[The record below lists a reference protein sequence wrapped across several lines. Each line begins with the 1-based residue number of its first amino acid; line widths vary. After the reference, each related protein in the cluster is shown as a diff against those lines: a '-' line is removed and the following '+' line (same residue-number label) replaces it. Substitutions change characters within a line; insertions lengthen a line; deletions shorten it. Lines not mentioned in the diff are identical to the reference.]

1 LNLKS
6 RTPVHLANSLLT
18 LILGGLQTLMPLST
32 DLYLPALPSI
42 ARDLNASPGA
52 AQFTLSVFMIG
63 VAVGQIAYGPI
74 TDKYGRKKPLM
85 IGLVVYVLGAFV
97 CALASSMN
105 ALIVGRLVQAFG
117 ASASAV
123 ITTAIARDLWSDAA
137 LADRLSMLYL
147 VVGFAPIFAPSLG
160 GLILTQ
166 ANWSGLFWFLMAFGI
181 LVAVSVALLPETSSS
196 HERAQV
202 QVRDAVWTYA
212 ALLRNRPFML
222 YVLTGACS
230 VAVLFAY
237 ITGSSFLYIEALG
250 VTPSLFALLFGL
262 GAFGFI
268 GASQLNRLLLRRVS
282 LSIITRTATSVAV
295 LLAVLLLV
303 IVASGY
309 AGVYSLWPL
318 LFLLQAALG
327 CILPNIA
334 ALAFGHVRERM
345 GSASALQG
353 TTQSLFGAVSGT
365 LVGALSNG
373 ETLPMMG
380 VIAGFAVLAAVFLFS
395 ANRMRPQR

>member
-1 LNLKS
+1 
-6 RTPVHLANSLLT
+6 
-18 LILGGLQTLMPLST
+18 
-32 DLYLPALPSI
+32 
-42 ARDLNASPGA
+42 
-52 AQFTLSVFMIG
+52 
-63 VAVGQIAYGPI
+63 
-74 TDKYGRKKPLM
+74 
-85 IGLVVYVLGAFV
+85 
-97 CALASSMN
+97 
-105 ALIVGRLVQAFG
+105 
-117 ASASAV
+117 
-123 ITTAIARDLWSDAA
+123 
-137 LADRLSMLYL
+137 
-147 VVGFAPIFAPSLG
+147 
-160 GLILTQ
+160 
-166 ANWSGLFWFLMAFGI
+166 
-181 LVAVSVALLPETSSS
+181 
-196 HERAQV
+196 
-202 QVRDAVWTYA
+202 
-212 ALLRNRPFML
+212 
-222 YVLTGACS
+222 VLTGACS